1 MMKLGRIASPDE
13 YWRPLFKFWATPAM
27 TAPYLL
33 INDRIMQTDLEA
45 IVIDFIRTVESRKTA
60 DELHRFFHPDMEQT
74 EFPNAVTKTKTVR
87 TMRDSKSTAD
97 KGSKILAKE
106 RYEII
111 NTYTIGNKV
120 IIEAEWTGTLA
131 IPVGNIPAGGEMK
144 AYFAQFYE
152 FEGDKIFRIRNYDCF
167 EPFA

>member
-1 MMKLGRIASPDE
+1 MP
-13 YWRPLFKFWATPAM
+13 
-27 TAPYLL
+27 
-33 INDRIMQTDLEA
+33 TDLEA
-45 IVIDFIRTVESRKTA
+45 IAINFIRAVESRKSA

-74 EFPNAVTKTKTVR
+74 EFPNAVTKNKTVR
-87 TMRDSKSTAD
+87 TIKDSKSAAE
-97 KGSKILAKE
+97 KGSKILSKE
-106 RYEII
+106 SYEI
-111 NTYTIGNKV
+111 TKKHAIGNTV

-167 EPFA
+167 EPFN